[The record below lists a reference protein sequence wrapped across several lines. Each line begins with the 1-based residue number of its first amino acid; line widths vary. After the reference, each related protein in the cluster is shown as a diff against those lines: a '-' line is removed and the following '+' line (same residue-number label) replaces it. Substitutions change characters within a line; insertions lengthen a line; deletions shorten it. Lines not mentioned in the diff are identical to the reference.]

1 MTDVTVQLADLE
13 RIIFAASVI
22 KPIENALAT
31 FKRDPFVKPHLDFG
45 EAAKRL
51 EEAMRHAQ
59 RSAASAR
66 SDTLVDYNA
75 PPDET
80 EMELL
85 RSLFEKT
92 DGGMLYTVIAAE
104 ERAPGP
110 GSKEVM
116 STYDR
121 LAAKGLIRMG
131 QVVSEIL
138 WPGQERPDLRV
149 EQKFAVAFTARGADV
164 AQALMWRRG
173 GLTDKTK

>member
-22 KPIENALAT
+22 KPIENALAA
-31 FKRDPFVKPHLDFG
+31 FKNDPFVKPHLAFG

-51 EEAMRHAQ
+51 EEAMRRAQ

-66 SDTLVDYNA
+66 GDTLVDYNA

-92 DGGMLYTVIAAE
+92 DGGMTFGLRRDRRSVHLLGWVSSEQPSLLRGKGGGVGVT
-104 ERAPGP
+104 PGP
-110 GSKEVM
+110 P
-116 STYDR
+116 
-121 LAAKGLIRMG
+121 LH
-131 QVVSEIL
+131 
-138 WPGQERPDLRV
+138 
-149 EQKFAVAFTARGADV
+149 
-164 AQALMWRRG
+164 
-173 GLTDKTK
+173 